1 MIRFSV
7 LGFKGGVGKSTISL
21 LLAKKLAETY
31 RVTLVDRDNTN
42 TIGRLYGLNNGLIN
56 ALSEGKEDN
65 FLTRDGN
72 LQVVSMV
79 RFFPRRIPSPE
90 ELAPIY
96 RDILK
101 DSDVLI
107 TDNPPNLDEL
117 CEIEYKAYRLATGE
131 AHCNSIFVTTP
142 GVALRLTLKHM
153 NEVPGLLREWVP
165 DTRYF
170 RLTALVINM
179 VKGEVEDVPVER
191 KVVIPFHREMFYS
204 GLQVDSY
211 LPGIENLVELTKNTI
226 QLELVNEEERT
237 QLSRKA

>member
-107 TDNPPNLDEL
+107 TDNPPNL
-117 CEIEYKAYRLATGE
+117 
-131 AHCNSIFVTTP
+131 
-142 GVALRLTLKHM
+142 
-153 NEVPGLLREWVP
+153 
-165 DTRYF
+165 
-170 RLTALVINM
+170 
-179 VKGEVEDVPVER
+179 
-191 KVVIPFHREMFYS
+191 
-204 GLQVDSY
+204 
-211 LPGIENLVELTKNTI
+211 
-226 QLELVNEEERT
+226 
-237 QLSRKA
+237 